1 MRLCDCAIQPVT
13 ELFHPGFNCVTY
25 LCVHP
30 ASNPDV
36 KYGRI
41 AGTRN
46 EWQNE
51 KWVAK
56 KMASF
61 PLYRPLS
68 PPYGIALCYI
78 SFIFHQ
84 LVQLLNFI
92 MIFNAILSVNHLV
105 IYTQFNNLLFP
116 RKSCSIGF
124 PYPLESIHPV
134 RKPNVV
140 IFAPFVPI
148 WFTWW
153 AFYWIDNSVLDV
165 FFLRTISVKSGIEP
179 VYLRQS
185 NYTSTFVHIRA
196 LNFVKRNKTTRKSVR
211 KYKFIKELCYVVLI
225 YYKWLQIKFQKVPII
240 FMWCMSLCYK

>member
-1 MRLCDCAIQPVT
+1 
-13 ELFHPGFNCVTY
+13 
-25 LCVHP
+25 
-30 ASNPDV
+30 
-36 KYGRI
+36 
-41 AGTRN
+41 
-46 EWQNE
+46 
-51 KWVAK
+51 
-56 KMASF
+56 MASF

-116 RKSCSIGF
+116 RRSCSIGF

-140 IFAPFVPI
+140 IFAHCPLLSATPHMVRLVGI
-148 WFTWW
+148 LLISTVCGSHS
-153 AFYWIDNSVLDV
+153 AS
-165 FFLRTISVKSGIEP
+165 FLRTISVKSGIEP
-179 VYLRQS
+179 VLLCQS

-196 LNFVKRNKTTRKSVR
+196 ARNKTTRKSVR
-211 KYKFIKELCYVVLI
+211 KYKFIKERIVKNSLSCLSNLLF
-225 YYKWLQIKFQKVPII
+225 KLQHFSKIQDYF
-240 FMWCMSLCYK
+240 